1 MLLALCLPALV
12 LKSKHEIF
20 IVIKTIHHHFLS
32 RIRDLKHGVVCAASE
47 VAGVAAAVPLRR
59 LLFVPGYIPL
69 KYVLRTWQG
78 TVAQLERGRP
88 VRVIG
93 SMFHAVAGDR
103 QRVAGHGAIVAVIH
117 PRKDAG
123 AGGLHEHV
131 FDAIP

>member
-1 MLLALCLPALV
+1 MIVSRIAQPLCQYCFRQTHISF
-12 LKSKHEIF
+12 K
-20 IVIKTIHHHFLS
+20 S
-32 RIRDLKHGVVCAASE
+32 RIRDLKHGVVCAASV
-47 VAGVAAAVPLRR
+47 VAGVAAAVPLRPAVCTR
-59 LLFVPGYIPL
+59 VIPL